1 MLFIQEF
8 KAFLEDLLVAYGA
21 FEKLQQRLIG
31 LLLGSDYRFTHETRD
46 CLIGLQLG
54 LGLGL
59 VNCAC
64 HLPLLRRSLNLARS

>member
-46 CLIGLQLG
+46 CLLGLQ

-64 HLPLLRRSLNLARS
+64 HLPMLRRSLNLARS